1 MVYGIALVMETGFA
15 ICAAFFHPLTY
26 LEFSHENP
34 LGKTIEIKEDN
45 TGTIRRRD
53 LPESDDWDYEITGV
67 VENSPSNTHFKYDII
82 LSLKQLRQNVLRQS
96 WHDRGTYTYVKLT
109 PDVNA
114 KDFEKQISLLAYDY
128 IGKQLESWGQK
139 RSYFLQ
145 PLVDIHFH
153 ERKNTRV

>member
-1 MVYGIALVMETGFA
+1 METGFA

-67 VENSPSNTHFKYDII
+67 VD
-82 LSLKQLRQNVLRQS
+82 VLRQS

-128 IGKQLESWGQK
+128 IGKQLEAWGQK

-153 ERKNTRV
+153 ERQNTRV